1 MIQGA
6 DKSRKSVKISVRL
19 QPKASR
25 EELRVW
31 DEGGVLRVR
40 VKEAPV
46 DGAANAALV
55 RLVAKHLG
63 ISRGAISI
71 IHGATGRNKI
81 LKVEGLSARQIKNRL
96 YLHSAGARS
105 KTISISLSSDL
116 CLSFRFES

>member
-55 RLVAKHLG
+55 RLVAKCLG

-96 YLHSAGARS
+96 YLQ
-105 KTISISLSSDL
+105 
-116 CLSFRFES
+116 

>member
-6 DKSRKSVKISVRL
+6 DKSQKSVKISVRL
-19 QPKASR
+19 QPKAFR
-25 EELRVW
+25 EELRGW

-46 DGAANAALV
+46 DGAANAALI
-55 RLVAKHLG
+55 RLLAKCLG

-81 LKVEGLSARQIKNRL
+81 LKIEGLSARQIKNRL
-96 YLHSAGARS
+96 Y
-105 KTISISLSSDL
+105 
-116 CLSFRFES
+116 FQ

>member
-31 DEGGVLRVR
+31 DEGGVLRVH

-55 RLVAKHLG
+55 RLVAKYLR

-81 LKVEGLSARQIKNRL
+81 LKIEGLSARQIKNRL
-96 YLHSAGARS
+96 YLQ
-105 KTISISLSSDL
+105 
-116 CLSFRFES
+116 

>member
-55 RLVAKHLG
+55 RLVAKRLR
-63 ISRGAISI
+63 ISRGVISI

-81 LKVEGLSARQIKNRL
+81 LKSDGLSARQIKNRL
-96 YLHSAGARS
+96 YLQ
-105 KTISISLSSDL
+105 
-116 CLSFRFES
+116 

>member
-55 RLVAKHLG
+55 RLVAKYLR

-81 LKVEGLSARQIKNRL
+81 LKIEGLSARQIKNRL
-96 YLHSAGARS
+96 YLQ
-105 KTISISLSSDL
+105 
-116 CLSFRFES
+116 

>member
-55 RLVAKHLG
+55 RLVAKYLG

-81 LKVEGLSARQIKNRL
+81 LKVEGLSASQVKNRL
-96 YLHSAGARS
+96 YLQ
-105 KTISISLSSDL
+105 
-116 CLSFRFES
+116 

>member
-1 MIQGA
+1 MTRGA
-6 DKSRKSVKISVRL
+6 DKSQKSVKISVRL

-25 EELRVW
+25 EQLLGW
-31 DEGGVLRVR
+31 DGGGVLRVR

-55 RLVAKHLG
+55 RLVAKYLG

-81 LKVEGLSARQIKNRL
+81 LKVEGLSASQVKNRL
-96 YLHSAGARS
+96 YLQ
-105 KTISISLSSDL
+105 
-116 CLSFRFES
+116 

>member
-63 ISRGAISI
+63 ISRRAISI

-96 YLHSAGARS
+96 YPQ
-105 KTISISLSSDL
+105 
-116 CLSFRFES
+116 

>member
-55 RLVAKHLG
+55 RLVAKYLG
-63 ISRGAISI
+63 ISRRAISI

-96 YLHSAGARS
+96 YLQ
-105 KTISISLSSDL
+105 
-116 CLSFRFES
+116 

>member
-19 QPKASR
+19 QAKASR
-25 EELRVW
+25 EGLRVW
-31 DEGGVLRVR
+31 DEGGVLRVH

-55 RLVAKHLG
+55 RLVAKYLR

-96 YLHSAGARS
+96 YLQ
-105 KTISISLSSDL
+105 
-116 CLSFRFES
+116 

>member
-1 MIQGA
+1 MP

-31 DEGGVLRVR
+31 DEGGVFRVR

-96 YLHSAGARS
+96 YLQ
-105 KTISISLSSDL
+105 
-116 CLSFRFES
+116 

>member
-6 DKSRKSVKISVRL
+6 DKSQKSVKISVRL
-19 QPKASR
+19 QPKAFR
-25 EELRVW
+25 EELRGW

-55 RLVAKHLG
+55 RLVAKYLG
-63 ISRGAISI
+63 LSRGAISI

-81 LKVEGLSARQIKNRL
+81 LKIEGLSARQIKNRL
-96 YLHSAGARS
+96 Y
-105 KTISISLSSDL
+105 
-116 CLSFRFES
+116 FQ

>member
-25 EELRVW
+25 EGLRVW

-55 RLVAKHLG
+55 RLVAKYLG

-81 LKVEGLSARQIKNRL
+81 IKVEGLSGRQIKNRL
-96 YLHSAGARS
+96 YLQ
-105 KTISISLSSDL
+105 
-116 CLSFRFES
+116 

>member
-6 DKSRKSVKISVRL
+6 DKSQKSVKISVRL
-19 QPKASR
+19 QPKAFR
-25 EELRVW
+25 EELRGW

-46 DGAANAALV
+46 DGAANAALI
-55 RLVAKHLG
+55 RLLAKCLG

-96 YLHSAGARS
+96 YLQ
-105 KTISISLSSDL
+105 
-116 CLSFRFES
+116 

>member
-6 DKSRKSVKISVRL
+6 DKSRKSVNISVRL

-31 DEGGVLRVR
+31 NEGGVLRVR

-55 RLVAKHLG
+55 RLVAKYLG
-63 ISRGAISI
+63 IPRGAISI

-96 YLHSAGARS
+96 YLQ
-105 KTISISLSSDL
+105 
-116 CLSFRFES
+116 

>member
-6 DKSRKSVKISVRL
+6 DKSQKSIKISVRL

-81 LKVEGLSARQIKNRL
+81 LKVEGLSASQVKNRL
-96 YLHSAGARS
+96 YLQ
-105 KTISISLSSDL
+105 
-116 CLSFRFES
+116 

>member
-55 RLVAKHLG
+55 RLVAKYLG

-71 IHGATGRNKI
+71 IYGATGRNKI
-81 LKVEGLSARQIKNRL
+81 LKIEGLSARQIKNRL
-96 YLHSAGARS
+96 YLQ
-105 KTISISLSSDL
+105 
-116 CLSFRFES
+116 

>member
-6 DKSRKSVKISVRL
+6 DKSQKSVKISVRL

-55 RLVAKHLG
+55 RLVAKRLR

-96 YLHSAGARS
+96 H
-105 KTISISLSSDL
+105 
-116 CLSFRFES
+116 FQ

>member
-55 RLVAKHLG
+55 RLVAKRLR

-96 YLHSAGARS
+96 Y
-105 KTISISLSSDL
+105 
-116 CLSFRFES
+116 FQ

>member
-25 EELRVW
+25 EGLRVW

-55 RLVAKHLG
+55 RLVAKYLG

-81 LKVEGLSARQIKNRL
+81 LKVEGLSASQVKNRL
-96 YLHSAGARS
+96 YLQ
-105 KTISISLSSDL
+105 
-116 CLSFRFES
+116 

>member
-1 MIQGA
+1 MIHSA

-55 RLVAKHLG
+55 RLVAKYLG

-81 LKVEGLSARQIKNRL
+81 LKIEGLSARQIKNRL
-96 YLHSAGARS
+96 YLQ
-105 KTISISLSSDL
+105 
-116 CLSFRFES
+116 

>member
-6 DKSRKSVKISVRL
+6 DKSQKSVKISVRL

-25 EELRVW
+25 EELRGW
-31 DEGGVLRVR
+31 DESGVLRVR

-55 RLVAKHLG
+55 RLVAKYLG
-63 ISRGAISI
+63 ISRGVISI

-81 LKVEGLSARQIKNRL
+81 LKVEGLSASQVKNRL
-96 YLHSAGARS
+96 YLQ
-105 KTISISLSSDL
+105 
-116 CLSFRFES
+116 

>member
-55 RLVAKHLG
+55 RLVAKRLR
-63 ISRGAISI
+63 ISRGVISI

-81 LKVEGLSARQIKNRL
+81 LKIEGLSARQIKNRL
-96 YLHSAGARS
+96 YLQ
-105 KTISISLSSDL
+105 
-116 CLSFRFES
+116 

>member
-6 DKSRKSVKISVRL
+6 DKLQKSVKIYVRL

-25 EELRVW
+25 GEVRGW
-31 DEGGVLRVR
+31 DEDGVLRVR
-40 VKEAPV
+40 VKEPLV

-55 RLVAKHLG
+55 RLVAKCLG

-96 YLHSAGARS
+96 YLQ
-105 KTISISLSSDL
+105 
-116 CLSFRFES
+116 

>member
-6 DKSRKSVKISVRL
+6 DKSRKSVNISVRL

-25 EELRVW
+25 EELLGW
-31 DEGGVLRVR
+31 DGGGVLRVR

-55 RLVAKHLG
+55 RLVAKYLG
-63 ISRGAISI
+63 ISRRAISI

-81 LKVEGLSARQIKNRL
+81 LKVEGLSASQVKNRL
-96 YLHSAGARS
+96 YLQ
-105 KTISISLSSDL
+105 
-116 CLSFRFES
+116 

>member
-6 DKSRKSVKISVRL
+6 DKSQKSVKISVRL
-19 QPKASR
+19 QPKAFR
-25 EELRVW
+25 EELRGW

-46 DGAANAALV
+46 DGAANAALI
-55 RLVAKHLG
+55 RLLAKCLG

-96 YLHSAGARS
+96 Y
-105 KTISISLSSDL
+105 
-116 CLSFRFES
+116 FQ

>member
-6 DKSRKSVKISVRL
+6 DKSQKSVKISVRL

-25 EELRVW
+25 EELRGW
-31 DEGGVLRVR
+31 DESGVLRVR

-55 RLVAKHLG
+55 RLVAKRLR

-71 IHGATGRNKI
+71 IHGATGRSKK
-81 LKVEGLSARQIKNRL
+81 LKDEGLSARQIKNRL
-96 YLHSAGARS
+96 YLQ
-105 KTISISLSSDL
+105 
-116 CLSFRFES
+116 

>member
-1 MIQGA
+1 MIHSA

-55 RLVAKHLG
+55 RLVAKCLG

-96 YLHSAGARS
+96 YLQ
-105 KTISISLSSDL
+105 
-116 CLSFRFES
+116 

>member
-55 RLVAKHLG
+55 RLVAKRLR

-96 YLHSAGARS
+96 YLQ
-105 KTISISLSSDL
+105 
-116 CLSFRFES
+116 

>member
-6 DKSRKSVKISVRL
+6 DKSRKSVKISVRR
-19 QPKASR
+19 QAKASR
-25 EELRVW
+25 EGLRVW
-31 DEGGVLRVR
+31 DEGGVLRVH

-55 RLVAKHLG
+55 RLVAKYLR

-96 YLHSAGARS
+96 YLQ
-105 KTISISLSSDL
+105 
-116 CLSFRFES
+116 

>member
-25 EELRVW
+25 EGLRVW

-55 RLVAKHLG
+55 RFVAK
-63 ISRGAISI
+63 
-71 IHGATGRNKI
+71 
-81 LKVEGLSARQIKNRL
+81 
-96 YLHSAGARS
+96 
-105 KTISISLSSDL
+105 
-116 CLSFRFES
+116 

>member
-1 MIQGA
+1 MIHSA

-55 RLVAKHLG
+55 RLVAKRLR
-63 ISRGAISI
+63 ISRGVISI

-96 YLHSAGARS
+96 YLQ
-105 KTISISLSSDL
+105 
-116 CLSFRFES
+116 